1 MRDSIDGR
9 QENRSSSAKDEES
22 HTRFFG
28 EAPPLVLL
36 LEVDKGIDAEDQ
48 FSHCE
53 RKDDSKQDP
62 VIPYSVS
69 QTFTFYTTI

>member
-9 QENRSSSAKDEES
+9 QENRPSSTKDEET

-36 LEVDKGIDAEDQ
+36 LEVDEGIDAEDQ
-48 FSHCE
+48 FGHCE
-53 RKDDSKQDP
+53 CEDDSKQNA
-62 VIPYSVS
+62 VIQIVLVELYHHL
-69 QTFTFYTTI
+69 